1 MVGSSSPGRCRI
13 KLLDLL
19 RTALHNLTRHK
30 VRTALTTV
38 GVIVG
43 ILTIVTLVS
52 LGNGVH
58 GEMRQ
63 AFEGVGL
70 ETVRLY
76 PVAEDVGSYD
86 LFGLAPR
93 TKLITPELVAQLA
106 ARDEVVEVI
115 PYLNMPNSLRMTL
128 RLEGQEIR
136 ADPRVPRPDSVQD
149 PFELPPR
156 TLAGVG
162 EPPPGGGA
170 IVVAADLLEEL
181 GYGGGAGEEDPPPG
195 EAEGDDLAA
204 LVGREVELVLHA
216 PRGDSQRFVLQ
227 IAGITDQRW
236 GNVSLALSDRLE
248 MLEWWYNDP
257 DYLERRGY
265 DSVYVR
271 TRSLNDAAQLVD
283 WLDGLGYRV
292 QSLKAMLDIANRGMT
307 ILKTMLGS
315 VGGLALLVASIG
327 IANTM
332 IMSVYERTKEIGI
345 LKAVGA
351 SPGQIRGLFVVEA
364 SLIGLLGGVLGT
376 ILGWLLGL
384 GLNWL
389 ILEILEWQE
398 VPVQGTFFV
407 ITWWLILGALA
418 FATLIG
424 LLAGLYPAAR
434 AARLAPLDALRYE

>member
-1 MVGSSSPGRCRI
+1 MAG
-13 KLLDLL
+13 
-19 RTALHNLTRHK
+19 TALHNLTRHK
-30 VRTALTTV
+30 ARTALTTV

-43 ILTIVTLVS
+43 ILTIVTMVS

-58 GEMRQ
+58 GEMRR

-76 PVAEDVGSYD
+76 PVTEEVSAYD
-86 LFGLAPR
+86 LFGQAPR
-93 TKLITPELVAQLA
+93 SKLVTADLVAQLA
-106 ARDEVVEVI
+106 ARDDVVDVT
-115 PYLNMPNSLRMTL
+115 PYLYLPESLRLTL
-128 RLEGQEIR
+128 RLDGQEVR
-136 ADPRVPRPDSVQD
+136 ADPRVPRPDSMQE
-149 PFELPPR
+149 PFAAPVR
-156 TLAGVG
+156 TLAGAT
-162 EPPPGGGA
+162 EPPAEGGG
-170 IVVAADLLEEL
+170 VVLSAGMLEQL
-181 GYGGGAGEEDPPPG
+181 DS
-195 EAEGDDLAA
+195 GDSLQA
-204 LVGREVELVLHA
+204 LIGREVELVLYA
-216 PRGDSQRFVLQ
+216 PRGDSQVFPLR
-227 IAGITDQRW
+227 IAGITDRSW
-236 GNVSLALSDRLE
+236 GDVSLAVADRLA
-248 MLEWWYNDP
+248 MLEWWFDDP
-257 DYLERRGY
+257 DYLARRGY
-265 DSVYVR
+265 DYVIIR
-271 TRSLNDAAQLVD
+271 ARSLADAARLVD
-283 WLDGLGYRV
+283 WLGGLDYEV
-292 QSLKAMLDIANRGMT
+292 QSLKTMLDLANRGMT

-364 SLIGLLGGVLGT
+364 SLIGLLGGVVGT

-389 ILEILEWQE
+389 ILEILEWQD
-398 VPVQGTFFV
+398 VPMQGTFFV
-407 ITWWLILGALA
+407 ISWWLILGALA